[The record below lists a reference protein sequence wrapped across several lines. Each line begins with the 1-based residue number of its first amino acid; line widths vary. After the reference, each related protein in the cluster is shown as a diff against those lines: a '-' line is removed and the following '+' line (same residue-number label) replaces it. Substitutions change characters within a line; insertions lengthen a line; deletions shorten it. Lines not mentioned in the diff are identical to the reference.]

1 MHVCGFHPVS
11 SRTEKRQTAAF
22 PISSPTAKSLTEGL
36 LNDDVLKAEETG
48 EIKELRTDGNLL
60 KSAYMERKALES
72 VHGAG
77 ARGPSVGF

>member
-1 MHVCGFHPVS
+1 MHVCGFH
-11 SRTEKRQTAAF
+11 RTEKKLTAAF

-36 LNDDVLKAEETG
+36 LKDDVLKAEETG

-60 KSAYMERKALES
+60 KSAYTESKALES

>member
-1 MHVCGFHPVS
+1 MLVCGFHHLR
-11 SRTEKRQTAAF
+11 SRTEKRPTAGF
-22 PISSPTAKSLTEGL
+22 PISGPTAKSLTEGL

-60 KSAYMERKALES
+60 KSACMERKVLES
-72 VHGAG
+72 VHGSG